1 MAVKPEHVEK
11 LKAIVGDANVITDP
25 EAIEDYL
32 RDETA
37 PAVMPKAA
45 REVVVVKP
53 GSTEEVAAIMKFAN
67 EARIPVFPRGSGTGL
82 VGGAVPTRSG
92 IVLSLER
99 MNEVVEVD
107 RENMAITVEAGVTLA
122 QLIRAVE
129 KAGLFFPPH
138 PGDES
143 ATVGGMVAC
152 NAGGA
157 RAVKYGVIRSYVMGL
172 EVVLPTGEVLQL
184 GGKLIKNVAG
194 YDLMHLFIGSE
205 GTLGI
210 ITKVTLRLYPRP
222 GVTISLVIAF
232 DSPHDALRTAPK
244 LLQAGIR
251 PLAMEYMERDVA
263 ERSAELQ
270 GLKWR
275 IEEGC
280 CYLYIILEGSSV
292 EELLPVAE
300 KIDQIARE
308 HNALETF
315 TAIDKKDQ
323 EELLAIRSQIYSALK
338 RHTLDILDIAVPP
351 AKIADFVEEARKLAQ
366 EFGMTFLPIYG
377 HAGDGN
383 LHSQIL
389 AKEAGGI
396 EVERLEEFEDRLYE
410 VAVRMVGTITAEHGV
425 GSVRLKHFLRF
436 TDKKVLELMKGI
448 KKVFDP
454 NNILNPGKVIPLDG

>member
-1 MAVKPEHVEK
+1 MEPEVVER
-11 LKAIVGDANVITDP
+11 LREIVGAANVITEP
-25 EAIEDYL
+25 EAVQDYL

-37 PAVMPKAA
+37 PAVMPEAA
-45 REVVVVKP
+45 RDVVVVKP
-53 GSTEEVAAIMKFAN
+53 GSTEEVAAIMRLAN
-67 EARIPVFPRGSGTGL
+67 ELRIPVFPRGGGTGV
-82 VGGAVPTRSG
+82 VGGAIPTRSG

-99 MNEVVEVD
+99 MNRVVEVD
-107 RENMAITVEAGVTLA
+107 RENMMITVEAGVTLA
-122 QLIRAVE
+122 QLIKAAE
-129 KAGLFFPPH
+129 EAGLFFPPH

-157 RAVKYGVIRSYVMGL
+157 RAVKYGVIRSYVVGL

-210 ITKVTLRLYPRP
+210 ITKATLRLYPRP
-222 GVTISLVIAF
+222 GITISLVIAF
-232 DSPHDALRTAPK
+232 DSPHDAISAVPEILR
-244 LLQAGIR
+244 AGIR

-263 ERSAELQ
+263 EKSAELQ

-275 IEEGC
+275 IEKGR
-280 CYLYIILEGSSV
+280 CYLYIILEGSSM

-315 TAIDKKDQ
+315 TAIDRKDQ
-323 EELLAIRSQIYSALK
+323 EEILAIRSQIYSALK
-338 RHTLDILDIAVPP
+338 RYTLDVLDVAVPP
-351 AKIADFVEEARKLAQ
+351 ARIADFVEEARKLAE
-366 EFGMTFLPIYG
+366 EFGMEFFPIYG

-383 LHSQIL
+383 LHPQIL
-389 AKEAGGI
+389 TKEAGGI
-396 EVERLEEFEDRLYE
+396 EPERLEEFKDRLYE
-410 VAVRMVGTITAEHGV
+410 LAVRMGGTITAEHGV
-425 GSVRLKHFLRF
+425 GVVRLGHFLRF
-436 TDKKVLELMKGI
+436 ADKKLVELMKGI

-454 NNILNPGKVIPLDG
+454 NNILNPGKVVPPDC